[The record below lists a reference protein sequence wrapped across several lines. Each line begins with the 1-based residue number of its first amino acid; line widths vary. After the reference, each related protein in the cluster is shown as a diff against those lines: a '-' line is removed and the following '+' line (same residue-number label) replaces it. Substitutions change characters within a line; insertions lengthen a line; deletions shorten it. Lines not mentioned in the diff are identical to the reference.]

1 MQVRYYG
8 RVLIQISI
16 LFVQSLMIIFI
27 NGYAIQMKRKFGLEY
42 LKLVDKKRNTI
53 CYDISKNILSIITKN
68 YKSLFYSNENIETLN
83 SFYEDL
89 VSQFNIIKIK

>member
-1 MQVRYYG
+1 
-8 RVLIQISI
+8 
-16 LFVQSLMIIFI
+16 
-27 NGYAIQMKRKFGLEY
+27 MKRKFGLEY
-42 LKLVDKKRNTI
+42 LKLVDKKRNPI